1 MLKQRGHILDRGS
14 NPRSSTISTFGDT
27 VKTRIKMISGDEF
40 DALSKKA
47 KKYFH
52 WKPGERKKIKR
63 GYNKRLRKC
72 AYDGAEIGS
81 TGVEVKWSLPW

>member
-1 MLKQRGHILDRGS
+1 
-14 NPRSSTISTFGDT
+14 
-27 VKTRIKMISGDEF
+27 MISGDEY

-47 KKYFH
+47 KNYLH

-72 AYDGAEIGS
+72 AYDGGELGS
-81 TGVEVKWSLPW
+81 TDVWENVELPVGDDRKSSKTIDANENFALAA

>member
-1 MLKQRGHILDRGS
+1 MLTLKQRRHILDRGAV
-14 NPRSSTISTFGDT
+14 PRSSTISIFGNT
-27 VKTRIKMISGDEF
+27 MKTRIKMKGGDEF

-47 KKYFH
+47 KKYYH

-72 AYDGAEIGS
+72 AYDGAELGS
-81 TGVEVKWSLPW
+81 TGVKVKWS

>member
-1 MLKQRGHILDRGS
+1 M
-14 NPRSSTISTFGDT
+14 T
-27 VKTRIKMISGDEF
+27 TRIKMKGGDEF

-47 KKYFH
+47 KNYYH

-72 AYDGAEIGS
+72 AYDGVEIGS
-81 TGVEVKWSLPW
+81 TGVKVKWSLPDDRV

>member
-1 MLKQRGHILDRGS
+1 MKPINDRQDRGAV
-14 NPRSSTISTFGDT
+14 PRASTISTFGDT
-27 VKTRIKMISGDEF
+27 VKTRIKMISGDEY

-47 KKYFH
+47 KNYLH

-72 AYDGAEIGS
+72 AYDGGELGS
-81 TGVEVKWSLPW
+81 TDV

>member
-1 MLKQRGHILDRGS
+1 MLKQRGHILDPGAV
-14 NPRSSTISTFGDT
+14 PGDSTISTFGNT
-27 VKTRIKMISGDEF
+27 MKTRIKMQGGDEF

-47 KKYFH
+47 KNYYH

-72 AYDGAEIGS
+72 AYDGVEIGS
-81 TGVEVKWSLPW
+81 TGVKMKVEFTG

>member
-1 MLKQRGHILDRGS
+1 M
-14 NPRSSTISTFGDT
+14 
-27 VKTRIKMISGDEF
+27 KTRIKMISGDEF

-72 AYDGAEIGS
+72 AYDGGEIGFDR
-81 TGVEVKWSLPW
+81 

>member
-1 MLKQRGHILDRGS
+1 MLKQRGHILDPGAV
-14 NPRSSTISTFGDT
+14 PGDSTISTFGNT
-27 VKTRIKMISGDEF
+27 MKTRIKMQGGDEF

-47 KKYFH
+47 KNYYH

-72 AYDGAEIGS
+72 AYDGVEIGS
-81 TGVEVKWSLPW
+81 TGS

>member
-1 MLKQRGHILDRGS
+1 M
-14 NPRSSTISTFGDT
+14 
-27 VKTRIKMISGDEF
+27 KTRIKMISGDEF

-47 KKYFH
+47 KKDFH

-72 AYDGAEIGS
+72 AYDGAA
-81 TGVEVKWSLPW
+81 PP

>member
-1 MLKQRGHILDRGS
+1 MKQSEYVQDSGA
-14 NPRSSTISTFGDT
+14 NPDSSTISTVGNT
-27 VKTRIKMISGDEF
+27 MKKRIKMISGDEF

-47 KKYFH
+47 KNYYH

-72 AYDGAEIGS
+72 AYDGAELGIDWRNS
-81 TGVEVKWSLPW
+81 

>member
-1 MLKQRGHILDRGS
+1 MLEGIQDLGAVPS
-14 NPRSSTISTFGDT
+14 SSTISTFGDT

-47 KKYFH
+47 KKDFH

-81 TGVEVKWSLPW
+81 TCILVYKT

>member
-1 MLKQRGHILDRGS
+1 
-14 NPRSSTISTFGDT
+14 
-27 VKTRIKMISGDEF
+27 MISGDEF

-47 KKYFH
+47 KKDFH

-72 AYDGAEIGS
+72 VFDGAELGS
-81 TGVEVKWSLPW
+81 TGVVVKWSLPGDCEIGQITKCKQ

>member
-1 MLKQRGHILDRGS
+1 MDLGAVPS
-14 NPRSSTISTFGDT
+14 SSTTSTFGNIMT
-27 VKTRIKMISGDEF
+27 TRIKMKGGDEF
-40 DALSKKA
+40 DALSKKS
-47 KKYFH
+47 KKYYH

-81 TGVEVKWSLPW
+81 TCILVYKT

>member
-1 MLKQRGHILDRGS
+1 
-14 NPRSSTISTFGDT
+14 
-27 VKTRIKMISGDEF
+27 MISGDEF

-72 AYDGAEIGS
+72 AYDGGELGS
-81 TGVEVKWSLPW
+81 TDVWENVELPVGDDRKSSNFIDANNNFALAA